1 MKKAIILNEISIERK
16 IRRLSYEI
24 YERNFNSKN
33 IFLFGVKN
41 NGIILSKLL
50 KKELANIC
58 NIGVNIVEVEVDKK
72 KSIVDKISFN
82 KILMENNKL
91 PIIVIDDVCNSGKT
105 LMKVISNIVLKF
117 NNPVST
123 LVLVDR
129 KNHSYPIKANYVG
142 LEISTT
148 LRQFIE
154 VELESD
160 KVAYLFWNFI

>member
-1 MKKAIILNEISIERK
+1 M
-16 IRRLSYEI
+16 
-24 YERNFNSKN
+24 
-33 IFLFGVKN
+33 
-41 NGIILSKLL
+41 
-50 KKELANIC
+50 
-58 NIGVNIVEVEVDKK
+58 D
-72 KSIVDKISFN
+72 
-82 KILMENNKL
+82 NNKL

-160 KVAYLFWNFI
+160 KVAYLF